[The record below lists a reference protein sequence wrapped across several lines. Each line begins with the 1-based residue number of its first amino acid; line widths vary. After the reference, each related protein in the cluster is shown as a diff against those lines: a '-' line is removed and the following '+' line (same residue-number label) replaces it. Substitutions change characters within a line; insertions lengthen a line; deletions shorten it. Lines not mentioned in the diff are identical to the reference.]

1 MIYTVKISNEAEQDI
16 RLLRRY
22 IANEL
27 ENPSSAFRQACDIY
41 DAIETL
47 DEMPARYPLRR
58 TEPWKSRNVHCMPV
72 DNYNV
77 FYMIGDLPPTVTV
90 LRVLYNRRDV

>member
-1 MIYTVKISNEAEQDI
+1 MIYTVKLSDEAEQDI

-41 DAIETL
+41 DAIEML
-47 DEMPARYPLRR
+47 D
-58 TEPWKSRNVHCMPV
+58 
-72 DNYNV
+72 
-77 FYMIGDLPPTVTV
+77 
-90 LRVLYNRRDV
+90 